1 MDDFKETISG
11 VANDAWDWASNEDT
25 WNNLKDQITEAGGNI
40 ADWSKETWFKTSKGA
55 ECLKDAM
62 EKEGSEAKKE
72 AALEC
77 RKTLKGSAAENG
89 GINVA
94 TFNTFLGAGI
104 AIFIFARAA

>member
-25 WNNLKDQITEAGGNI
+25 WNNLKDKISDAGED
-40 ADWSKETWFKTSKGA
+40 AVAWSKEAWFKSEKGA
-55 ECLKDAM
+55 KCLKEAM
-62 EKEGSEAKKE
+62 EKEEGKTE
-72 AALEC
+72 AALAC
-77 RKTLKGSAAENG
+77 RDKLKGTVAENG
-89 GINVA
+89 GTNVA